1 VGLLPRWML
10 LWDHLNSWEP
20 VGAGVEA
27 ERQPLEL
34 GLLEQ
39 PWGLE
44 VGLEEG
50 SRSLLLLV
58 QLGVKYNLE
67 LYLLSCLEIRDLR

>member
-1 VGLLPRWML
+1 ML
-10 LWDHLNSWEP
+10 LWDHLNSWEQVEEG
-20 VGAGVEA
+20 VGA

-44 VGLEEG
+44 LGLEEV
-50 SRSLLLLV
+50 SCSLLLLT